1 MLGIVFLSSA
11 LREKGLPQ
19 DFLGFVHL
27 DDESDLLCQSRM
39 CGHPRSNGRFPK
51 FGEIGLAPESWV
63 PGSSARFNRT
73 ECGSEIECRR
83 VKTFSLLAAAGGSSI
98 KGYFPMKILVADK
111 ISPKGVAYLRQQPG
125 FEVIEAYGSSPEKIL
140 ELVKDVHAIAVRSET
155 KITRAVL
162 EAAPLLKVVGR
173 AGVGVDNVDVDA
185 ATERGVVVMNTPA
198 GNTVA
203 TAELTF
209 THILCGARPVAQ
221 AAASMKTGQWD
232 RKSFSGIELFKKT
245 LGVVGLGRIGGEV
258 AKRAQA
264 FGMTVLA
271 YDPYL
276 SPARAKAMQVES
288 VTLDELLAKSDYIT
302 VHMPM
307 TDDTHHMIDEA
318 AFEKCK
324 KGLRIFNCARGGII
338 KETALIA
345 ALKSGKVAAAGLDVF
360 EEEPLAKESELRS
373 LPNVVLTPHLGAST
387 TEAQEAVGIEV
398 AEQIADLLVS
408 GAVRNAV
415 NLPSVDAATAKMLAP
430 YIDLGAKLGTLVQQ
444 IAPQQIA
451 TLRIVYAGKIVDID
465 ANAITRSIERGFL
478 RRISEDVNTVNAP
491 FVLQR
496 LGIQAEVVKSNV
508 ACDYA
513 ELITV
518 EAVTATGELFSASGT
533 LIGKTNEPRIV
544 GINGRE
550 VEVAAE
556 GKLLVLE
563 NVDQPGMVGAVGTL
577 LGKDKVNIADMSLS
591 RLTPGGTAYMVVRVD
606 NEPSEAARKEI
617 KGNPAIKQAKFIQL

>member
-1 MLGIVFLSSA
+1 
-11 LREKGLPQ
+11 
-19 DFLGFVHL
+19 
-27 DDESDLLCQSRM
+27 
-39 CGHPRSNGRFPK
+39 
-51 FGEIGLAPESWV
+51 
-63 PGSSARFNRT
+63 
-73 ECGSEIECRR
+73 
-83 VKTFSLLAAAGGSSI
+83 LLAAAGDSSI

-125 FEVIEAYGSSPEKIL
+125 FEVIEAYGSSPEKVL

-360 EEEPLAKESELRS
+360 EEEPLAKDSELRS

-398 AEQIADLLVS
+398 AEQISDLLVS

-465 ANAITRSIERGFL
+465 ANSITRSIERGFL
-478 RRISEDVNTVNAP
+478 RRISDDVNTVNAP

-518 EAVTATGELFSASGT
+518 EAVTAAGELFSASGT

-563 NVDQPGMVGAVGTL
+563 NIDQPGMVGAVGTL
-577 LGKDKVNIADMSLS
+577 LGKDNVNIADMSLS